1 MCRSRRGED
10 AGARARDVKGSMIYA
25 ILFVT
30 VVSRIR
36 GMSVTVFPNMP
47 AGNAALAYFKK
58 WSASK

>member
-1 MCRSRRGED
+1 
-10 AGARARDVKGSMIYA
+10 MIYA

-30 VVSRIR
+30 VVSWIR